1 MLRFF
6 TNNHINMPNILTNLI
21 SVQTAKYGDREDF
34 RYKNS
39 VDGEWIITSW
49 IQFQKQVDAIACAME
64 TLNLIPQENIAVF
77 SSNRPEILIADY
89 AAYANRAVPVSIY
102 STSSGSQVEYIIN
115 DSKVQILFVGNAEQ
129 YKIARNI
136 IDKCKS
142 LKFIITFDEVEKD
155 SDDNTTLTFS
165 QMQKLGECESEDC
178 RKENAKRQAEAS
190 ENDIATIIYTSGTTG
205 EPKGAVLPHTCFN
218 AVMEIHKERLTMLS
232 DNDTSVCFLPLSHI
246 FEKAWSSFCMYMGM
260 RFAINFDTKNVQQT
274 LKEFRPTCMCS
285 VPRFWEKVYTGINE
299 KLDEMKGFKKIL
311 VKRALKVSNRR
322 NIGYARLGKK
332 APWWL
337 ETQYRFFEKKVLKT
351 LQAAIGLENGVLFP
365 TAGAPLSANITE
377 FLQTCGINIV
387 IGYGLSETC
396 ATVTCY
402 PQPGYE
408 LESAGTVMPRVQI
421 RIGENNEIQVKG
433 PTILREYYNKP
444 QETAEA
450 FTQDGWFRTGDAG
463 KIDENGNLTIT
474 DRLKDLLKTSNGK
487 YIAPQAIESRISEDK
502 FIEQI
507 AVIGERRRYVTA
519 LIIPAFEALKEY
531 AEEKKIQYH
540 DLEDLVKN
548 ADIKA
553 MIQERIDVLQEG
565 FANYEKIKKITLLA
579 KAFSMEAGEL
589 TNTLKIRRPVIRSRY
604 AKEIEA
610 MYC

>member
-1 MLRFF
+1 
-6 TNNHINMPNILTNLI
+6 
-21 SVQTAKYGDREDF
+21 
-34 RYKNS
+34 
-39 VDGEWIITSW
+39 
-49 IQFQKQVDAIACAME
+49 
-64 TLNLIPQENIAVF
+64 
-77 SSNRPEILIADY
+77 
-89 AAYANRAVPVSIY
+89 
-102 STSSGSQVEYIIN
+102 
-115 DSKVQILFVGNAEQ
+115 
-129 YKIARNI
+129 
-136 IDKCKS
+136 
-142 LKFIITFDEVEKD
+142 
-155 SDDNTTLTFS
+155 
-165 QMQKLGECESEDC
+165 
-178 RKENAKRQAEAS
+178 
-190 ENDIATIIYTSGTTG
+190 
-205 EPKGAVLPHTCFN
+205 
-218 AVMEIHKERLTMLS
+218 
-232 DNDTSVCFLPLSHI
+232 
-246 FEKAWSSFCMYMGM
+246 
-260 RFAINFDTKNVQQT
+260 
-274 LKEFRPTCMCS
+274 
-285 VPRFWEKVYTGINE
+285 
-299 KLDEMKGFKKIL
+299 
-311 VKRALKVSNRR
+311 
-322 NIGYARLGKK
+322 
-332 APWWL
+332 
-337 ETQYRFFEKKVLKT
+337 
-351 LQAAIGLENGVLFP
+351 
-365 TAGAPLSANITE
+365 
-377 FLQTCGINIV
+377 
-387 IGYGLSETC
+387 
-396 ATVTCY
+396 
-402 PQPGYE
+402 
-408 LESAGTVMPRVQI
+408 MPRVQI

>member
-1 MLRFF
+1 MS
-6 TNNHINMPNILTNLI
+6 NILTNLI
-21 SVQTAKYGDREDF
+21 SNQVAKYGDREVF
-34 RYKNS
+34 RHKES
-39 VDGEWIITSW
+39 IDGEWITTSW
-49 IQFQKQVDAIACAME
+49 TQFKAKVDAIACAME
-64 TLNLIPQENIAVF
+64 ILDLNTQDNIAVF
-77 SSNRPEILIADY
+77 SSNRPEILITDY

-102 STSSGSQVEYIIN
+102 STSSKSQVKYILN
-115 DSKVQILFVGNAEQ
+115 DSQARFLFVGNEEQ
-129 YKIARNI
+129 YKIARSI
-136 IDKCKS
+136 INECKS
-142 LKFIITFDEVEKD
+142 VKHIITYDEVEYEN
-155 SDDNTTLTFS
+155 SDETVLSFA
-165 QMQKLGECESEDC
+165 QFLKLGESASDECKAEI
-178 RKENAKRQAEAS
+178 KKRQAEATPD
-190 ENDIATIIYTSGTTG
+190 DIATVLYTSGTTG
-205 EPKGAVLPHTCFN
+205 EPKGAVLPHSCFD

-232 DNDTSVCFLPLSHI
+232 DKDTSVCFLPLSHI

-299 KLDEMKGFKKIL
+299 KLDEMKGFKKLLI
-311 VKRALKVSNRR
+311 KRALKVSNRR
-322 NIGYARLGKK
+322 NIDYARLGKK

-402 PQPGYE
+402 PQPGYK
-408 LESAGTVMPRVQI
+408 LDSAGTVMPRVQI
-421 RIGENNEIQVKG
+421 RIGEYNEIQVKG

-444 QETAEA
+444 KETAEA
-450 FTQDGWFRTGDAG
+450 FTADGWFRTGDAG
-463 KIDENGNLTIT
+463 KIDEKGNLIIT

-502 FIEQI
+502 FVEQI

-519 LIIPAFEALKEY
+519 LIIPAFDALKEY
-531 AEEKKIQYH
+531 ASEKKIQYH
-540 DLEDLVKN
+540 TIEELVKN

-553 MIQERIDVLQEG
+553 MIQERIDALQEG
-565 FANYEKIKKITLLA
+565 FANYEKIKKIALLA
-579 KAFSMEAGEL
+579 QAFTMETGEL
-589 TNTLKIRRPVIRSRY
+589 TNTLKIRRPVIRTRY

-610 MYC
+610 MYR